1 MIQPPILTNFLL
13 CFLTQLS
20 FPTKKDKTKNGIA
33 KPRIY
38 AIING
43 IPYDGGAAAIVNTIV
58 KMGPVQGVHPKE
70 KAKPIRKVPKKPD
83 GLFINIIERSFI
95 KNSNLK
101 NQIMTKPSKKK
112 NIKIMNSEPNYLI
125 NHS

>member
-43 IPYDGGAAAIVNTIV
+43 IPYDGVAAAIVNTIV

-70 KAKPIRKVPKKPD
+70 KAKPIRKVPKKHD
-83 GLFINIIERSFI
+83 GLFLHLIERSFI
-95 KNSNLK
+95 KNSKLK
-101 NQIMTKPSKKK
+101 NPIMTKTK
-112 NIKIMNSEPNYLI
+112 KIMTIEPNCLI
-125 NHS
+125 NPS